1 MEDQIKMKKNEYVED
16 IEGIEGIVFSSKA
29 ESVPYKYRISYKIA
43 VCSLIIKMCCRGRG
57 CSVTKLHLINN
68 YMYSKN
74 SKIELLNYVENKEN
88 SLIILRYDPTVTKTL
103 KFMHA
108 DKIIEQ
114 QQNGCFRLTEKGKKF
129 SEDILSEENILIDEK
144 IFLTSLAGKLTEK
157 IITNI
162 EKSLLG

>member
-1 MEDQIKMKKNEYVED
+1 
-16 IEGIEGIVFSSKA
+16 
-29 ESVPYKYRISYKIA
+29 
-43 VCSLIIKMCCRGRG
+43 
-57 CSVTKLHLINN
+57 
-68 YMYSKN
+68 
-74 SKIELLNYVENKEN
+74 
-88 SLIILRYDPTVTKTL
+88 
-103 KFMHA
+103 MHA